1 MSYDNIESIWRH
13 LLIKADISLVSDFW
27 FEVSKKIFYYTKLK
41 YIEIMRFRQSIL
53 TPFWASFF
61 KNLNFFHFSWHIIWL
76 VCRAVMLFLL
86 TQRSKLGKL
95 FTYLEHGRKAHKK
108 VSRGFWQKVSAQKMR
123 FCQNILT
130 TFWAS
135 FFQNLNSFHFS
146 WHILWLV
153 CRAVMLF
160 LLAQRSKLC
169 KLFRYL
175 EHARKVHRK
184 VSRGFW
190 KKVCSKNEVLSE
202 YFNPIL
208 SFIFEN
214 LNFF

>member
-1 MSYDNIESIWRH
+1 MKFCQN
-13 LLIKADISLVSDFW
+13 
-27 FEVSKKIFYYTKLK
+27 
-41 YIEIMRFRQSIL
+41 IL
-53 TPFWASFF
+53 TPFWALFF

-160 LLAQRSKLC
+160 YWRKAWSSVNFSDTLNMLVKSIEK
-169 KLFRYL
+169 FL
-175 EHARKVHRK
+175 EPFEK
-184 VSRGFW
+184 SFF
-190 KKVCSKNEVLSE
+190 SKNEVLSE
-202 YFNPIL
+202 YSNHIL
-208 SFIFEN
+208 SFISSSFFEMK
-214 LNFF
+214 LFFKDL